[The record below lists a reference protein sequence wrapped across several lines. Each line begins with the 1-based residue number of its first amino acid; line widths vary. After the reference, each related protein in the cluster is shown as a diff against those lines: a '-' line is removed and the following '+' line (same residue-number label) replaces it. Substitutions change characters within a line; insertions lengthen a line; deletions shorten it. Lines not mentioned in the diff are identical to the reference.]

1 MMKKLIFILLFFSL
15 LQGCQTPSKMI
26 QHGNYHAACLK
37 LIDKVNTS
45 SPKEKNL
52 RLLEQ
57 AFHSANQQDHDRI
70 SLLRASGEPDIWPEV
85 FSLYTL
91 MNERQV
97 RVKALSE
104 HTKATIG
111 FVPLD
116 LNKEIAQARSKA
128 KDYLFAR
135 ANALLKSN
143 LKAEAREAVDILNE
157 LKIISPGYPGW
168 NELMDRAIVQSTN
181 RVLVIFVNKTGL
193 NLPPQVEQELMHFS
207 SKELNEQF
215 LQFDLEHQKG
225 VVYDYQIEVV
235 LQSVNISPE
244 RIDRRRYVE
253 KKEIQDGMQPVRDE
267 NGTIVLDSTG
277 KVLEEPRF
285 RMIEAIV
292 NETFLSKDAQ
302 LSGSVDFYSLPD
314 DRLMQRSPIESAVS
328 FAHRFAIVN
337 GDLRAVSAAT
347 TAIMNNGPVPFPPD
361 GNMIMDAAKQLNE
374 AVRNQIKKEKL
385 LISRD
390 N

>member
-1 MMKKLIFILLFFSL
+1 MKKWIFILLLFSL
-15 LQGCQTPSKMI
+15 FQSCQTPSKMI

-57 AFHSANQQDHDRI
+57 AFHTANQQDHDRI
-70 SLLRASGEPDIWPEV
+70 SLLKASGEPDIWPEV
-85 FSLYTL
+85 FSLFSR

-97 RVKALSE
+97 GVKALSE
-104 HTKATIG
+104 STKSAIG
-111 FVPLD
+111 FIPMD
-116 LNKEIAQARSKA
+116 LNKEIALARSKA

-135 ANALLKSN
+135 ANDLLKSN
-143 LKAEAREAVDILNE
+143 LKTDAREAVDILNE

-168 NELMDRAIVQSTN
+168 NELMDRAIVQATN
-181 RVLVIFVNKTGL
+181 RVLVVFVNQSGV
-193 NLPPQVEQELMHFS
+193 NIPFQVEQELMQFS
-207 SKELNEQF
+207 PKELNEQF
-215 LQFDLEHQKG
+215 LQFDLVHQKG
-225 VVYDYQIEVV
+225 VVYDYQVEVV
-235 LQSVNISPE
+235 LQKINISPE
-244 RIDRRRYVE
+244 RVDRRRFIE

-267 NGTIVLDSTG
+267 NGTIVLDSAG

-302 LSGSVDFYSLPD
+302 LLASVDFYSLPD
-314 DRLMQRSPIESAVS
+314 DRLMQRSPVESGVS
-328 FAHRFAIVN
+328 FNHRFAIVN

-347 TAIMNNGPVPFPPD
+347 TAMMNSGPVPFPPD
-361 GNMIMDAAKQLNE
+361 GNMIMEAAKQLNE
-374 AVRNQIKKEKL
+374 SLRARLKKEKAL
-385 LISRD
+385 FGGEE
-390 N
+390 

>member
-1 MMKKLIFILLFFSL
+1 MKKWIFILVLFSL
-15 LQGCQTPSKMI
+15 FQSCQTPSKMI
-26 QHGNYHAACLK
+26 QQGNYHAACLK

-57 AFHSANQQDHDRI
+57 AFHTANQQDHDRI
-70 SLLRASGEPDIWPEV
+70 SLLKASGEPDIWPEV
-85 FSLYTL
+85 FSLFSR

-97 RVKALSE
+97 GVKALSE
-104 HTKATIG
+104 STKSTIG
-111 FVPLD
+111 FIPLD
-116 LNKEIAQARSKA
+116 LNKEIALARSKA

-135 ANALLKSN
+135 ANDLLKSN
-143 LKAEAREAVDILNE
+143 LKADAREAVDILNE

-168 NELMDRAIVQSTN
+168 NELMDRAIVQATN
-181 RVLVIFVNKTGL
+181 RVIVVFVNQSGV
-193 NLPPQVEQELMHFS
+193 NIPFQVEQELMQFS
-207 SKELNEQF
+207 PKELNEQF
-215 LQFDLEHQKG
+215 LQFDLVHQKG

-235 LQSVNISPE
+235 LQKINISPE
-244 RIDRRRYVE
+244 RVDRRRFIE

-267 NGTIVLDSTG
+267 NGTIVLDSAG

-292 NETFLSKDAQ
+292 NETFLSKGAQ
-302 LSGSVDFYSLPD
+302 LLASVDFYSLTD
-314 DRLMQRSPIESAVS
+314 DRLMQRSPVESVVS
-328 FAHRFAIVN
+328 FNHRFAIVN

-347 TAIMNNGPVPFPPD
+347 TAMMNNGPVPFPPD

-374 AVRNQIKKEKL
+374 SLRARFKKEK
-385 LISRD
+385 SQFGGE